1 MRRDAHSSWLR
12 LLAPAFSLGV
22 AQSVST
28 AKHLALPATILA
40 FLLTPAALNAVTIAG
55 SFQYESDQPGSP
67 SLPAGTYYDVTNL
80 SLQVGAY
87 HVDTN
92 TALIIYN
99 TGSGDGFELNGVVY
113 GPIIDG
119 YILDYLVIGLF
130 DSTGM
135 VFSDESLPTSLS
147 LSGFDSPYISLTFIS
162 SEQTVGVSGIMTAF
176 SVPVPE
182 PSTGLLVI
190 SGLLGVG
197 VWRRRRA

>member
-1 MRRDAHSSWLR
+1 MRRDEHSSWLL
-12 LLAPAFSLGV
+12 LLAVAFSLGV

-55 SFQYESDQPGSP
+55 SFEALAVVSPPLSFVMPGDVISGSFQYESDQPGSP

-87 HVDTN
+87 HVDAN

-135 VFSDESLPTSLS
+135 VFSDESLPTSRS
-147 LSGFDSPYISLTFIS
+147 ATSIAPTS
-162 SEQTVGVSGIMTAF
+162 A
-176 SVPVPE
+176 
-182 PSTGLLVI
+182 
-190 SGLLGVG
+190 
-197 VWRRRRA
+197 